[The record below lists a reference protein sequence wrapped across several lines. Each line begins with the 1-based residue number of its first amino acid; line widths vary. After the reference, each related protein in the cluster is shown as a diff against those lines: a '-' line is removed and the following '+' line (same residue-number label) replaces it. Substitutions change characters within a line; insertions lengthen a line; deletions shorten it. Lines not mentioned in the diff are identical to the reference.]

1 MNAHTQA
8 ETMRKTGFLINTN
21 MRKCEDDIQPGSE
34 SSLARPNKHER
45 GSGQHKEHSVS
56 ALVPQLWLPAPVQ
69 GNGKESLKK
78 KEPRGA
84 GGGGVDGLNLLSRGL
99 EQWDAHKNIIAFL

>member
-1 MNAHTQA
+1 MNAHMQA
-8 ETMRKTGFLINTN
+8 ETMRKTGCLININ

-56 ALVPQLWLPAPVQ
+56 ALVPQLWLPTRVQ
-69 GNGKESLKK
+69 GNGKEKLKK
-78 KEPRGA
+78 KKSHGELWV
-84 GGGGVDGLNLLSRGL
+84 GGLMV
-99 EQWDAHKNIIAFL
+99 